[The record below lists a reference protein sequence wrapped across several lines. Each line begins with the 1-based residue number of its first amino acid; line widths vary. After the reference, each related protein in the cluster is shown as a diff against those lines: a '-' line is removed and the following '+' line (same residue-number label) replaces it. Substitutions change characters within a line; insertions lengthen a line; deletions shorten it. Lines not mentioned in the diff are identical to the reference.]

1 MGDYDSG
8 VAPLRELL
16 GGIPRPIPESTFEE
30 IDVLTAQAPVAYA
43 QVRWAD
49 TPEGPMHSVDLLTKD
64 RHMSI
69 SAGPTGLLGAD
80 LWPLT
85 VAQVHTSH
93 EEYTVTFHQGYALHV
108 VVPEDGDNSFATR
121 TPAEL
126 MRWLSAEATWA

>member
-1 MGDYDSG
+1 
-8 VAPLRELL
+8 
-16 GGIPRPIPESTFEE
+16 
-30 IDVLTAQAPVAYA
+30 
-43 QVRWAD
+43 
-49 TPEGPMHSVDLLTKD
+49 
-64 RHMSI
+64 
-69 SAGPTGLLGAD
+69 
-80 LWPLT
+80 